1 MKYLCI
7 LLFILIG
14 CTPAQKQV
22 MQNDAEIQHPY
33 IIDMSELEISETP
46 QMLSDFADSISY
58 IRLSEEP
65 LLPEIALTFHL
76 YVDKNEN
83 IYIRRQPCL
92 QI

>member
-33 IIDMSELEISETP
+33 IIDMSRNLRFRRHP
-46 QMLSDFADSISY
+46 KCCPDFADSISY

-76 YVDKNEN
+76 YVDKNE
-83 IYIRRQPCL
+83 ISI
-92 QI
+92 